1 MSKGPSING
10 SLKISKNGWWR
21 HLWMTPN
28 VEEFR
33 WVIPSSIKPL
43 LLWIV
48 IWVYFC
54 LGSEFLPASARLC
67 SFFCAKIDFDGF
79 SICLALL
86 WNLKDILRKH
96 GKLPSIYLSYFWN
109 TIVYQT
115 TILKNWIFILTNFCV
130 FVNIW

>member
-10 SLKISKNGWWR
+10 SLKNLKKWVMTSFMDGPKWRRISLG
-21 HLWMTPN
+21 H
-28 VEEFR
+28 
-33 WVIPSSIKPL
+33 SIKHKTSF
-43 LLWIV
+43 IV
-48 IWVYFC
+48 NT

-115 TILKNWIFILTNFCV
+115 TILKNWIFILTNFYV